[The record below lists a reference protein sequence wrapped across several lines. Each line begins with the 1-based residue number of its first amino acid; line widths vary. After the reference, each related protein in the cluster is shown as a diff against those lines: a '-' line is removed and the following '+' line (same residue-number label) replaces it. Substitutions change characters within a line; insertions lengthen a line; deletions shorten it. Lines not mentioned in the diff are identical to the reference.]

1 MCSRRSQF
9 LFVAS
14 AFTIFLGPSVT
25 NAQVVK
31 SSYET
36 SLSDSDIF
44 LRRVVVKHPG
54 CITCNDV
61 ILNAEKEYM
70 RKRVDE
76 RPGIFIPFD
85 RLYDQRKVSHVKEA
99 LKDFWKERGIA
110 VEVGTNLTQVA
121 NAQSYAVLEFDVYR
135 KY

>member
-54 CITCNDV
+54 CITCNAT
-61 ILNAEKEYM
+61 ILNAEKEYL
-70 RKRVDE
+70 RKRVD
-76 RPGIFIPFD
+76 GGGVFFPFD
-85 RLYDQRKVSHVKEA
+85 PHYEQKKVSDVKKA
-99 LKDFWKERGIA
+99 LEGFWKERGIA
-110 VEVGTNLTQVA
+110 VEVSTNLTQA
-121 NAQSYAVLEFDVYR
+121 TNARPYTVLEFDVYG